1 MCPYIL
7 AGFVICHEPSGNPA
21 PPILRQSSARS
32 GPPPLGVPLAHDIS
46 PRKRRF
52 DWATVSGT
60 ATYSKRAAKSPR
72 RAHPTLST
80 YNPRL
85 GVEHAMV
92 GGTASTKTGRHVAQA
107 LDCGLRPPH
116 CNGYTLEA
124 HIAVFTPSMSTGVV
138 SACMERPRQGRPLL
152 LGEWSGST
160 QSDVQP
166 IHGSLSRDNRV
177 APQILEA
184 VLVHPV
190 ATTIPR
196 VHAVALSPV
205 VDLEGLGNDDSKE
218 WDSSGSLQILGS
230 QLPACFVQQL
240 ADAHVP
246 SPVLHGSRSP
256 SFEFVTP
263 IDCCAPTLGSWG
275 DGSIAAYPTCGDF
288 CGCAGGEVVAIKI
301 LCNKLVGATQ
311 TVLATCAETWVV
323 GHVLENYTCL
333 SSGRDLYVADFGDS
347 YGNQTVL
354 VGDCKSLCDLQ

>member
-1 MCPYIL
+1 M
-7 AGFVICHEPSGNPA
+7 
-21 PPILRQSSARS
+21 
-32 GPPPLGVPLAHDIS
+32 PLAHDIP

-60 ATYSKRAAKSPR
+60 ATYSGRAAKSPR

-80 YNPRL
+80 YNSSL
-85 GVEHAMV
+85 GVQHAMV
-92 GGTASTKTGRHVAQA
+92 GDTASTKTGRHVAQA
-107 LDCGLRPPH
+107 VDCGLRPPH
-116 CNGYTLEA
+116 CNGYTPEA
-124 HIAVFTPSMSTGVV
+124 HIAGFPLSMSTGVV
-138 SACMERPRQGRPLL
+138 SACMELPRQGRPLL

-166 IHGSLSRDNRV
+166 IHGALSRDNQV

-184 VLVHPV
+184 VVHP
-190 ATTIPR
+190 AGATIPH

-205 VDLEGLGNDDSKE
+205 VDLEGLGKDDSNG
-218 WDSSGSLQILGS
+218 WDSFGSLQILGS

-246 SPVLHGSRSP
+246 SPMSHGSRSP

-263 IDCCAPTLGSWG
+263 NDCCAPTLRSWG
-275 DGSIAAYPTCGDF
+275 DGSIAKYTTCGDF

-301 LCNKLVGATQ
+301 LCKKLVGATQ
-311 TVLATCAETWVV
+311 AVLATCADTWVV

-354 VGDCKSLCDLQ
+354 VGDCESLCDLE